1 MVALHIVSAE
11 ERAGKTTIG
20 VSVGKRLLSDGKK
33 VGFLKPAGRNDDATF
48 MKQVL
53 GLTESAD
60 SLCPPVA
67 KLGETVTRIAGGK
80 DVIIVEGTGG
90 SDESGLAVPEVPG
103 ARVIIVGSFSG
114 QSSPS
119 QFLKM
124 GKAFG
129 ENLLGVVLNKVPK
142 SQLKRLT
149 EELSA
154 ELGAAGIRLL
164 GVLPED
170 RTLLSLTVAELAD
183 AVQGKILNSAE
194 RSAELVENL
203 MVGAMSVDSGLDYFG
218 RKPNKAVVV
227 QDNRPDMQMAAL
239 ETSVRCLVVS
249 GEVTPIEYVRYKAED
264 RGVPIVLTQ
273 SDTDAIVASI
283 EGALGRTRFNQEKK
297 LTRIAEIAGQ
307 NLDFPAI
314 YQGLG
319 LG

>member
-11 ERAGKTTIG
+11 EGAGKTTVG

-33 VGFLKPAGRNDDATF
+33 VGFLRPAGGNGDATF
-48 MKQVL
+48 MKQAL

-60 SLCPPVA
+60 ALCPPVT
-67 KLGETVTRIAGGK
+67 KLREAVTRIAGDK
-80 DVIIVEGTGG
+80 DVIIIEGGGG
-90 SDESGLAVPEVPG
+90 SNESGLATPEIPG

-119 QFLKM
+119 PFLKM
-124 GKAFG
+124 GKALG
-129 ENLLGVVLNKVPK
+129 ENLLGVVLNKVPR

-149 EELSA
+149 EELSV
-154 ELGAAGIRLL
+154 ELEAAGIKLL

-218 RKPNKAVVV
+218 RKPNKAVIVR
-227 QDNRPDMQMAAL
+227 DDRPDMQMAAL

-249 GEVTPIEYVRYKAED
+249 GEATPIEYVRYKAED
-264 RGVPIVLTQ
+264 KKVPIVLTR
-273 SDTDAIVASI
+273 SDTDAILTSI
-283 EGALGRTRFNQEKK
+283 EDALGQTRLNQEKK
-297 LTRIAEIAGQ
+297 LTRVTEIAGQ

>member
-1 MVALHIVSAE
+1 MVTLHIVSAE
-11 ERAGKTTIG
+11 EGSGKTTIG

-33 VGFLKPAGRNDDATF
+33 VGFLRPAGGNGDAIF
-48 MKQVL
+48 IKQAL

-60 SLCPPVA
+60 ALCPPVT
-67 KLGETVTRIAGGK
+67 KLREAVTRIAGDK
-80 DVIIVEGTGG
+80 DVIIIEGGGG
-90 SDESGLAVPEVPG
+90 SDESGLTVPEIPG

-119 QFLKM
+119 PFLKM
-124 GKAFG
+124 GKALG
-129 ENLLGVVLNKVPK
+129 ENLLGVVLNKVPR

-154 ELGAAGIRLL
+154 ELEAAGIKLL

-203 MVGAMSVDSGLDYFG
+203 MVGAMSVDSGLGYFG
-218 RKPNKAVVV
+218 RKPNKAVIVR
-227 QDNRPDMQMAAL
+227 DYRPDMQMAAL

-249 GEVTPIEYVRYKAED
+249 GEVTPIEYVRHKAED
-264 RGVPIVLTQ
+264 RKVPIVLTQ
-273 SDTDAIVASI
+273 NDTDAILAGI
-283 EGALGRTRFNQEKK
+283 EDALGQTRFNQEKK
-297 LTRIAEIAGQ
+297 LTRVTEIAGQ

>member
-11 ERAGKTTIG
+11 EGAGKTTIG
-20 VSVGKRLLSDGKK
+20 VSVGKHLLSDGKN
-33 VGFLKPAGRNDDATF
+33 VGFLRPAGGNGDATF
-48 MKQVL
+48 MKQAL

-60 SLCPPVA
+60 ALCPPVT
-67 KLGETVTRIAGGK
+67 KLREAMTRIAGDK
-80 DVIIVEGTGG
+80 DVIIVEGSGG
-90 SDESGLAVPEVPG
+90 SDESGLAVPEIPD

-114 QSSPS
+114 QSFPSP
-119 QFLKM
+119 FLKM

-149 EELSA
+149 EELSV
-154 ELGAAGIRLL
+154 ELEAAGIRLL

-218 RKPNKAVVV
+218 RKPNKAVIVR
-227 QDNRPDMQMAAL
+227 DDRPDMQMAAL
-239 ETSVRCLVVS
+239 ETSTRCLVIS
-249 GEVTPIEYVRYKAED
+249 GGTAPVDSVRYTAESK
-264 RGVPIVLTQ
+264 GVPIIVTGN
-273 SDTDAIVASI
+273 DTDTIVKDI
-283 EGALGRTRFNQEKK
+283 EEALGRARFNQEKK
-297 LTRIAEIAGQ
+297 LLRLAELVESH
-307 NLDFPAI
+307 LDFPAI
-314 YQGLG
+314 CRGLG